1 MPAENEIV
9 LSRVFDAPRELVFEV
24 YTEPKHLEKWWGPR
38 GFSITVKEMVF
49 EVGGRFRFTM
59 HGPDGR
65 DYPNLMTY
73 REITRPEKIHFLHGD
88 EEHPSMMTVTLTFL
102 EEGRKT
108 RVTQRTVFQSHD
120 LYKSAKAFGAVELG
134 RQTMDKLGE
143 YLATGGD
150 PVKRQVLIERTFA
163 ASRDEVYQAWLDA
176 ERLERWFAPADCR
189 FEVLKM
195 DARTGGTFHWVVRD
209 PKHGDCYTCG
219 EFLDIA
225 PGERIVFSWSNAD
238 EKGNP
243 SKLAAL
249 SKDGEWPDLMTVTVS
264 FADDGKGGTRLSLAQ
279 TVLES
284 LAKKTGA
291 YPSWLSMLDK
301 LERELNREG
310 SRLRHIGSSSVAP
323 S

>member
-9 LSRVFDAPRELVFEV
+9 LSRVFDAPRDLVFEA
-24 YTEPKHLEKWWGPR
+24 YTKPKHLEKWWGPR
-38 GFSITVKEMVF
+38 GFSITVKEMAF
-49 EVGGRFRFTM
+49 EEGGRFRFTM

-65 DYPNLMTY
+65 DYPNVMTY
-73 REITRPEKIHFLHGD
+73 QEIIRPEKIHFLHGD
-88 EEHPSMMTVTLTFL
+88 DENPTMMTVTLTFL
-102 EEGRKT
+102 EEGTQGTKT
-108 RVTQRTVFQSHD
+108 RVTQRTVCESVDFC
-120 LYKSAKAFGAVELG
+120 KKAKAFGAVELG

-143 YLATGGD
+143 YLVTGGD

-163 ASRDEVYQAWLDA
+163 APRADVYQAWLDA
-176 ERLERWFAPADCR
+176 KSLERWFAPADCR

-195 DARTGGTFHWVVRD
+195 DARTGGRFHWVVRD
-209 PKHGDCYTCG
+209 PRHGDCYTCG

-238 EKGNP
+238 EKGNR
-243 SKLAAL
+243 SKVAAL
-249 SKDGEWPDLMTVTVS
+249 SKDGEWPEVMTVTVS

-284 LAKKTGA
+284 LARKTGA

-301 LERELNREG
+301 LEGELEAAGLVPR
-310 SRLRHIGSSSVAP
+310 R
-323 S
+323 